1 MSDLRWRMCSLS
13 ENSRVDACLT
23 SRHSRVVII
32 GAGAVGSHLA
42 TSLRGGFPLLVVDS
56 SEQVRA
62 AFVARGI
69 AAIAPLDAA
78 ASPLDSRAGLFRN
91 GDVVLLATSAAVAVS
106 AALRVPMWVP
116 IVCIAN
122 GLTPE
127 LSAMR
132 NRSIAYGVVEFAVSS
147 SGPGRAVRT
156 RDGCLILQRRS
167 AGDVT
172 SWLAAALDPRLQ
184 PVRLT
189 DDIDAYRHAKLML
202 NASLDPVAA
211 IIGGLIGD
219 VFRRRDSFRAF
230 RVLLDEALHVARAAG
245 WRLGAI
251 QGFRPDS
258 LSRIFATPCLRAIAA
273 YAASRQARTVSST
286 LAREIGRG
294 ELGEAEHLC
303 GAITT
308 EGARVGVPTPAHE
321 RAMELLR
328 QISNAPG
335 GQGGRPDL
343 ARQLIQSRKDPG
355 LTASR

>member
-1 MSDLRWRMCSLS
+1 M
-13 ENSRVDACLT
+13 DACVA
-23 SRHSRVVII
+23 SPHSRLVII
-32 GAGAVGSHLA
+32 GAGAVGSHIA
-42 TSLRGGFPLLVVDS
+42 ASLRGGLPLLVIDS

-62 AFVARGI
+62 AFAARGI
-69 AAIAPLDAA
+69 GAVAPLEAA
-78 ASPLDSRAGLFRN
+78 VPSLDEGAGLFRDD
-91 GDVVLLATSAAVAVS
+91 DVVVLATSAAVAMS
-106 AALRVPMWVP
+106 AALLVPTWVP
-116 IVCIAN
+116 IVCIVN

-127 LSAMR
+127 LGALR

-147 SGPGRAVRT
+147 SSPGRAVRT
-156 RDGCLILQRRS
+156 RSGCLTLQRCS
-167 AGDVT
+167 TANVT
-172 SWLAAALDPRLQ
+172 SWLADALDPRLQ
-184 PVRLT
+184 AVRLT

-230 RVLLDEALHVARAAG
+230 RVLLDEALRVARAAG
-245 WRLGAI
+245 WRLEAI

-258 LSRIFATPCLRAIAA
+258 LSRIFATPCVWAIAA
-273 YAASRQARTVSST
+273 YAASWQARTVSST

-303 GAITT
+303 GAIAT

-321 RAMELLR
+321 RAMALLR
-328 QISNAPG
+328 QISSAPG

-343 ARQLIQSRKDPG
+343 ARQLIQS
-355 LTASR
+355 

>member
-1 MSDLRWRMCSLS
+1 MFVERVLPMMSNLRSGRCPLS
-13 ENSRVDACLT
+13 DNSRVDACVAA
-23 SRHSRVVII
+23 RHSRVVII

-42 TSLRGGFPLLVVDS
+42 ASLRGGLPLLVVDS

-62 AFVARGI
+62 AFAARGI
-69 AAIAPLDAA
+69 AAIAPLEAA
-78 ASPLDSRAGLFRN
+78 VSSLDSRAVLFRN
-91 GDVVLLATSAAVAVS
+91 GDVVVLATSAAVAVS
-106 AALRVPMWVP
+106 AALLVPIGIP

-127 LSAMR
+127 LTAMR
-132 NRSIAYGVVEFAVSS
+132 NRSVAYGVVEFAVSS
-147 SGPGRAVRT
+147 SSPGRAVRT
-156 RDGCLILQRRS
+156 RNGCLTLQRRS

-172 SWLAAALDPRLQ
+172 SWLAAALDPRMQ

-219 VFRRRDSFRAF
+219 VFRRRESFRAF

-258 LSRIFATPCLRAIAA
+258 LSRIFATPCVRAIAA
-273 YAASRQARTVSST
+273 YAASWQARTVSST

-303 GAITT
+303 GAIAS
-308 EGARVGVPTPAHE
+308 EGARVGVQTPAHE

-328 QISNAPG
+328 QISRAPG

-343 ARQLIQSRKDPG
+343 ARQLLQS
-355 LTASR
+355 

>member
-1 MSDLRWRMCSLS
+1 MMSDLRWRMYPLI
-13 ENSRVDACLT
+13 ENSRVEACVAA
-23 SRHSRVVII
+23 RHSRVVIV

-42 TSLRGGFPLLVVDS
+42 ASLRGEVPLLVVDS
-56 SEQVRA
+56 SERVRA
-62 AFVARGI
+62 AFAARGI
-69 AAIAPLDAA
+69 AAIEPAD
-78 ASPLDSRAGLFRN
+78 SSSDSRPVVFRK
-91 GDVVLLATSAAVAVS
+91 GDVVVLATSAAVAVS
-106 AALRVPMWVP
+106 AALLVPLSIP

-132 NRSIAYGVVEFAVSS
+132 NRAIAYGVVEFAVSS
-147 SGPGRAVRT
+147 SSPGRALRT
-156 RDGCLILQRRS
+156 RNGCLTLQRCS
-167 AGDVT
+167 AGEVT
-172 SWLAAALDPRLQ
+172 SWLAAALDPRMQ

-230 RVLLDEALHVARAAG
+230 TVLLDEALHVARAAG

-258 LSRIFATPCLRAIAA
+258 LSRIFAIPLVRAIAA
-273 YAASRQARTVSST
+273 YAASWQARGVSST

-321 RAMELLR
+321 RAMDLLR
-328 QISNAPG
+328 QISSAPG
-335 GQGGRPDL
+335 GHGGRPDL
-343 ARQLIQSRKDPG
+343 ARQLIQS
-355 LTASR
+355 